1 MYKGSIIKDE
11 KMFPNKRVQGMVGRR
26 IHVEMKGERCVLE
39 GILTSVDDYL
49 NLHLSSASEI
59 QNGERKRL
67 LGSVILRG
75 NNVVLINPMKE

>member
-1 MYKGSIIKDE
+1 
-11 KMFPNKRVQGMVGRR
+11 MFPNKRVQGMVGRR

-59 QNGERKRL
+59 QNGVRKRL
-67 LGSVILRG
+67 LGSVVLRG
-75 NNVVLINPMKE
+75 NNVVLINPLKE

>member
-1 MYKGSIIKDE
+1 
-11 KMFPNKRVQGMVGRR
+11 MFPNKRVQSMVGRR
-26 IHVEMKGERCVLE
+26 IHVEMKGERFVLE
-39 GILTSVDDYL
+39 GVLTSVDDYL
-49 NLHLSSASEI
+49 NLHLSSANEI

>member
-1 MYKGSIIKDE
+1 
-11 KMFPNKRVQGMVGRR
+11 MVGRQ

-39 GILTSVDDYL
+39 GTLTSVDDYL

-59 QNGERKRL
+59 QNGVRKRL
-67 LGSVILRG
+67 LGSVVLRG